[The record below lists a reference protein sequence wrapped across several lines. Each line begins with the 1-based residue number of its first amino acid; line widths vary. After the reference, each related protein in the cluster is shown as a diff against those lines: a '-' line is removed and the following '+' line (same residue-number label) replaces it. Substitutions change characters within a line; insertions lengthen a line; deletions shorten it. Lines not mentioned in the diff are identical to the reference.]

1 MNTKT
6 KKKAECQL
14 PKLKEDCVSVK
25 KRKKRLKTEILFEE
39 EYRYQWRNRH

>member
-6 KKKAECQL
+6 KKKAYT
-14 PKLKEDCVSVK
+14 K
-25 KRKKRLKTEILFEE
+25 KKTESPKKKEKEIKTENFEE

>member
-6 KKKAECQL
+6 KKKAYTKKKTES
-14 PKLKEDCVSVK
+14 PKKKEK
-25 KRKKRLKTEILFEE
+25 EIKTEIFEE

>member
-6 KKKAECQL
+6 KKKDYTKKKTES
-14 PKLKEDCVSVK
+14 PKKKEK
-25 KRKKRLKTEILFEE
+25 EIKTEIFEE